1 MGVASI
7 EMEVRLRGL
16 CATIPKELS
25 QSKKTEEQ
33 TTDPW
38 KSVSFKEWLKKDVQ
52 KTMRRNILR
61 GMRNIELYKVRK

>member
-7 EMEVRLRGL
+7 EMEVRFRGL
-16 CATIPKELS
+16 CETINKELS

-33 TTDPW
+33 NTDTW

-52 KTMRRNILR
+52 KMRTN
-61 GMRNIELYKVRK
+61 YS